1 MLERFKE
8 VFAGLETAYGQ
19 TKVTDELSENGKH
32 EAKSFTKKEN
42 VTDLLWQK
50 HLKGEEPALGIV
62 PIREDNK
69 CKWGCIDID
78 TYPFDHKVFI
88 KKIRDKGFPLI
99 LFRSKSGGAHVFLF
113 TKEFV
118 PASLMRERLKKIAG
132 ALGYAKTEIF
142 PKQDYIRA
150 DRGDIGSFL
159 NIPYHG
165 TNKSVRYAFDDNGE
179 PLKLEDF
186 FKLYDEHSITEK
198 ELLNLK
204 INEESIEDEF
214 LKGAPPCLLTLLKDG
229 IPEGN
234 RDNMMYN
241 IGVYL
246 KKRYPDAWADK
257 MHTYNQK
264 YMRPPLSHEIILKKI
279 ASVGKHDYK
288 YKCKDAPIV
297 NFCNAKTC
305 SKKEFGVGE
314 DIPGPEIT
322 GLSKY
327 LSDPPIYFLTIDG
340 ETVELDDVTLHDYEK
355 LSVACMNQISLP
367 LLPVGK
373 IIWRKQLAKL
383 FSKLE
388 LLEAPDSLKLETQ
401 IKDIVHNYIHKSNG
415 KSLEDV
421 AKGTPYVGDN
431 NTYIKWNAF
440 WQHIKKTRDW
450 SKGKEKTFTLLKTLF
465 DAKEKTIRIEKS
477 TMRAV
482 VMPNE
487 KLEKPNKPT
496 IRINKMK
503 DPAFK

>member
-1 MLERFKE
+1 M
-8 VFAGLETAYGQ
+8 VFAQ
-19 TKVTDELSENGKH
+19 
-32 EAKSFTKKEN
+32 
-42 VTDLLWQK
+42 
-50 HLKGEEPALGIV
+50 
-62 PIREDNK
+62 
-69 CKWGCIDID
+69 
-78 TYPFDHKVFI
+78 FD
-88 KKIRDKGFPLI
+88 
-99 LFRSKSGGAHVFLF
+99 
-113 TKEFV
+113 
-118 PASLMRERLKKIAG
+118 
-132 ALGYAKTEIF
+132 
-142 PKQDYIRA
+142 
-150 DRGDIGSFL
+150 
-159 NIPYHG
+159 
-165 TNKSVRYAFDDNGE
+165 
-179 PLKLEDF
+179 
-186 FKLYDEHSITEK
+186 
-198 ELLNLK
+198 
-204 INEESIEDEF
+204 
-214 LKGAPPCLLTLLKDG
+214 LTLLKDG

-257 MHTYNQK
+257 MQTYNQK

-421 AKGTPYVGDN
+421 AKGTPYIGEK
-431 NTYIKWNAF
+431 NTYIKWNSF
-440 WQHIKKTRDW
+440 WAHVKKIQSW
-450 SKGKEKTFTLLKTLF
+450 SRSKEKTFTLLKTLF
-465 DAKEKTIRIEKS
+465 EAEEKTIRIEKS
-477 TMRAV
+477 TTRAV
-482 VMPNE
+482 VIPNE
-487 KLEKPNKPT
+487 KIDKPNKPT